1 MASEYLNQMERFQ
14 KKLHKKV
21 RDVEKKKDEIRGMY
35 QESLE
40 DNLKVINNLKTIVM
54 QKIAELGGAAPN
66 APPDGG
72 GILSGQGFSQVD

>member
-40 DNLKVINNLKTIVM
+40 ENLKVINNLKNIVM
-54 QKIAELGGAAPN
+54 QKIAELGGAPHAP
-66 APPDGG
+66 DG
-72 GILSGQGFSQVD
+72 GILSGQGLSQGD

>member
-66 APPDGG
+66 ASVDGG
-72 GILSGQGFSQVD
+72 GILSGQGFTQVD

>member
-40 DNLKVINNLKTIVM
+40 DNLKVISNLKSVVM

-66 APPDGG
+66 APDG
-72 GILSGQGFSQVD
+72 GILSGQGFAQVD